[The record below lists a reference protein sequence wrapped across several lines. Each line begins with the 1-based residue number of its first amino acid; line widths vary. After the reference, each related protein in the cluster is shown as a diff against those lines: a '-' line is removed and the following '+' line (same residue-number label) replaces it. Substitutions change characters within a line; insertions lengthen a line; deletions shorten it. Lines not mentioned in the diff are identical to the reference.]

1 MLELNRPELFRQAAY
16 ISGQWSVGNGE
27 SWLEVNNPADGTLV
41 GRVPRIGAAELQLAI
56 EFSEQAQK
64 EYRQWTAKKRSQVLL
79 RWAQLIQ
86 ENKQDLALIMTSE
99 QGKPLAEALGE
110 IDYATS
116 FVTWFAEEA
125 KRVYGD
131 TIPAPFSHQRIS
143 VVRQPVGVCAAI
155 TPWNFPSGMVTRKV
169 APALAAGCSMILK
182 PAPQTPFS
190 ALALG
195 VLAEEA
201 GIPPGVLTI
210 VTGDALEIGPVLT
223 DSQIIRKLSFTGST
237 AVGKKL
243 MAACAGTVKR
253 LSLELG
259 GNAPFIV
266 FDDADIDAAIA
277 GAMASKFRN
286 AGQTCVCA
294 NRFLVQEGIYD
305 VFVER
310 LIDAARKLKV
320 AKGTE
325 PGASIGPL
333 IDRAS
338 LEKIERLVEDA
349 EKTGAKIRLGGGRH
363 TAGALFYVPT
373 VITGV
378 TQCMAIANVEIFGPV
393 IAITR
398 FKEDGEAVEIANATR
413 YGLAAYLYT
422 ESLNR
427 STLVSEALDFG
438 IVGINE
444 GMISTECAPFGG
456 FKESGFGKEG
466 SRYGIDEYSEKKY
479 ICVGNLK

>member
-1 MLELNRPELFRQAAY
+1 
-16 ISGQWSVGNGE
+16 
-27 SWLEVNNPADGTLV
+27 
-41 GRVPRIGAAELQLAI
+41 
-56 EFSEQAQK
+56 
-64 EYRQWTAKKRSQVLL
+64 
-79 RWAQLIQ
+79 
-86 ENKQDLALIMTSE
+86 
-99 QGKPLAEALGE
+99 
-110 IDYATS
+110 
-116 FVTWFAEEA
+116 
-125 KRVYGD
+125 
-131 TIPAPFSHQRIS
+131 
-143 VVRQPVGVCAAI
+143 
-155 TPWNFPSGMVTRKV
+155 
-169 APALAAGCSMILK
+169 
-182 PAPQTPFS
+182 
-190 ALALG
+190 
-195 VLAEEA
+195 
-201 GIPPGVLTI
+201 
-210 VTGDALEIGPVLT
+210 
-223 DSQIIRKLSFTGST
+223 
-237 AVGKKL
+237 
-243 MAACAGTVKR
+243 VKR

-266 FDDADIDAAIA
+266 FDDADIDAAVT

-294 NRFLVQEGIYD
+294 NRFLVQEGIYE

-325 PGASIGPL
+325 SGAAIGPL
-333 IDRAS
+333 IDRTS
-338 LEKIERLVEDA
+338 LQKIERLVEDA
-349 EKTGAKIRLGGGRH
+349 EKSGADIRLGGGRH

-378 TQCMAIANVEIFGPV
+378 KQSMAIANEEIFGPV

-398 FKEDGEAVEIANATR
+398 FKEDREAVEIANATR
-413 YGLAAYLYT
+413 YGLAAYIYT
-422 ESLNR
+422 ESLKR